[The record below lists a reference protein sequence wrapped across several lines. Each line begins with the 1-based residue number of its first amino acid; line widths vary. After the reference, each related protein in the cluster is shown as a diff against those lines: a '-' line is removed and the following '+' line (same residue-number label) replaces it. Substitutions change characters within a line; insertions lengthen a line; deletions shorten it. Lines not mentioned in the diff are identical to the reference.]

1 MTRDIEELSAEL
13 HEVYMKEAA
22 RQGDVR
28 HAEDYNELPE
38 RIKEF
43 DRALARHIIAREKA
57 ILLAHAEE
65 KKSMLDEIE
74 KPLKKIN
81 PNWDGYVWIS
91 DNHYSPPKNFTRFNL
106 LETIN
111 RLRGK

>member
-28 HAEDYNELPE
+28 HAEDYNELPD

-57 ILLAHAEE
+57 IL
-65 KKSMLDEIE
+65 SEIE
-74 KPLKKIN
+74 KPLKEWQQKHL
-81 PNWDGYVWIS
+81 GG
-91 DNHYSPPKNFTRFNL
+91 RFNNYYRCVENVIDEA

-111 RLRGK
+111 RLRK